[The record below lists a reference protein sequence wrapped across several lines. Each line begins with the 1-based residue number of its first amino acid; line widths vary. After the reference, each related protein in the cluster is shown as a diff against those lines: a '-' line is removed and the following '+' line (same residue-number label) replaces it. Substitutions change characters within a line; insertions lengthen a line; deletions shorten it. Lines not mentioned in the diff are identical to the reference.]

1 MAVRFEKVAASILTT
16 EGNPRVQSYTRQ
28 QLKQDKFAS
37 FVSKEVQL
45 ASTHRRTILIGIVAL
60 VVLGVAMAGA
70 LLYINSRDDKASLAL
85 GDAMRTYTAPLRA
98 PEAPASP
105 DVKSFTSAKDRAQE
119 AVKEFNNIATQYS
132 STRNGKFARYMAGVA
147 SVETGDMKAAE
158 QNLSE
163 AASFRDRDLSALAKF
178 ALASIYRDSHR
189 DQDAIRLYQELIDL
203 NSVAV
208 PKSTAQ
214 FELAALYEA
223 KQQPAEAAKVY
234 DQIQKDEQAARAS
247 GKKAPAAAQA
257 QKSQIEELAA
267 SKLAALKSATTH

>member
-1 MAVRFEKVAASILTT
+1 M
-16 EGNPRVQSYTRQ
+16 QSYTRQ

-45 ASTHRRTILIGIVAL
+45 ATTHRKTILAAIIAL
-60 VVLGVAMAGA
+60 VVLGAAMAA
-70 LLYINSRDDKASLAL
+70 TLLYINSRDDKASLAL

-105 DVKSFTSAKDRAQE
+105 DVKTFTSAKERAQE
-119 AVKEFNNIATQYS
+119 AVKEFNAIATQYS
-132 STRNGKFARYMAGVA
+132 STRNGKFARYMSGVA
-147 SVETGDMKAAE
+147 SVEAGDMKAAE
-158 QNLSE
+158 QSLSD

-234 DQIQKDEQAARAS
+234 DQIQKDEQAARAADN
-247 GKKAPAAAQA
+247 KKAPATAQA
-257 QKSQIEELAA
+257 QKSPIEELAA
-267 SKLAALKSATTH
+267 NKLAALKSATSH